1 MSLVDKLTKLYESLE
16 HAIEYEDWTMVED
29 TKDEL
34 EMLIQ
39 YDDYD
44 DDSNFSDDF

>member
-16 HAIEYEDWTMVED
+16 QAIEYEDWTVVED
-29 TKDEL
+29 IKDEL
-34 EMLIQ
+34 EMIIQ
-39 YDDYD
+39 YDDY

>member
-16 HAIEYEDWTMVED
+16 RAIEYEDWTVVED
-29 TKDEL
+29 IKDEL
-34 EMLIQ
+34 EMIIQ
-39 YDDYD
+39 YDDY

>member
-16 HAIEYEDWTMVED
+16 QAIEYEDWTLVED

-34 EMLIQ
+34 EMIIQ
-39 YDDYD
+39 YDDY

>member
-16 HAIEYEDWTMVED
+16 QAIEYEDWAVVED

-34 EMLIQ
+34 EMIIQ
-39 YDDYD
+39 YDDY